1 MKICY
6 IVGAG
11 EFGDGQP
18 RPLEVD
24 MVIACDGGFDHCRS
38 RGIRVDLVVGDFDSI
53 NSLPE
58 NEQIVR
64 LKPEKDETDMGW
76 AVMEGWR
83 RGYREF
89 VFYGGTEGRFSH
101 TIANIALL
109 TDIAEMG
116 GHGLLI
122 GRDCWM
128 RVIHNEEIRFGAEE
142 EGYLSVFCLG
152 DRAEGVCEEG
162 LKYGLDDALL
172 TKGNPLGVSNEF
184 LGKES
189 RVLVKEGTLLLVWEK
204 KSSFQTVH
212 QCSAAGGASGRRGN
226 KNA

>member
-11 EFGDGQP
+11 EFGDGLP
-18 RPLEVD
+18 RPLGTD
-24 MVIACDGGFDHCRS
+24 MVIACDGGYDHCRA
-38 RGIRVDLVVGDFDSI
+38 REIKVDLVVGDFDSI
-53 NSLPE
+53 SCQPK
-58 NEQIVR
+58 QGQVVR

-89 VFYGGTEGRFSH
+89 VFYGGTGGRFSH

-116 GHGLLI
+116 GHGLLV
-122 GRDCWM
+122 GRGCWM
-128 RVIHNEEIRFGAEE
+128 RVIHNEEIRFKEE
-142 EGYLSVFCLG
+142 ERGYLSVFCLG
-152 DRAEGVCEEG
+152 DRAEGVYEEG
-162 LKYGLDDALL
+162 LKYGLEDALL

-184 LGKES
+184 LGLDS
-189 RVLVKEGTLLLVWEK
+189 RVSVREGSLLLVWEK
-204 KSSFQTVH
+204 KED
-212 QCSAAGGASGRRGN
+212 A
-226 KNA
+226 